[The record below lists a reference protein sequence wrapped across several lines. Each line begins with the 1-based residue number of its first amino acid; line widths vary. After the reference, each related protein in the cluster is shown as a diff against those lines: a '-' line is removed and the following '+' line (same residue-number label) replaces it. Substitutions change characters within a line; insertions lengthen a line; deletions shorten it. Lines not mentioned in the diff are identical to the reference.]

1 MLFRNLNYQKEALN
15 ISTSKRDKIYLIKGE
30 FIVSLSTSKLSFRK
44 KHESIKIIRF
54 TLIVFVLDESYY
66 HLYI

>member
-30 FIVSLSTSKLSFRK
+30 FIISLSTSKLSFFK
-44 KHESIKIIRF
+44 NMNQ
-54 TLIVFVLDESYY
+54 
-66 HLYI
+66 